1 MPITPFKLE
10 RYFAKHE
17 FSARYLLSASD
28 CESLGM
34 AELLQMAAPASRALW
49 DSLNLAYTES
59 PGHPLLRAEVAKLY
73 ERITPD
79 QVLIAVPEEAIYIA
93 MRSLL
98 SPGDH
103 VVVLSPAYQSLAE
116 IARFMDCSVTP
127 WMLEPTAA
135 GWKLDL
141 GQLEQSLTA
150 QTRLLVLNFPNNPT
164 GYLPAR
170 AEFDAIISFARKHQ
184 LAIFADEMYRLLES
198 DGALQLPSVADVY
211 ECGIALS
218 GLSKSFALPGLRIG
232 WLASQDRQL
241 IERCLEFKDYT
252 TICNSAPAEILGI
265 IALQNT
271 VQIVQRNREIIRAN
285 IAIAEQFFNK
295 HRNRVSWVSPKAGSV
310 AFPRWLGTQPVEQ
323 FCQSVLEEQATL
335 IVPGNMFDFPG
346 NYFRVGLGRKNF
358 GEVLE
363 HLDEYFASHT

>member
-28 CESLGM
+28 CESLTK
-34 AELLQMAAPASRALW
+34 AELLQMATPESREVW
-49 DSLNLAYTES
+49 DELNLGYTES
-59 PGHPLLRAEVAKLY
+59 PGHSLLRAEVAKLH

-98 SPGDH
+98 APGDH
-103 VVVLSPAYQSLAE
+103 VIVLSPCYHSLAE
-116 IARFMDCSVTP
+116 IARWMGCSVTP
-127 WMLEPTAA
+127 WMLQPGTD
-135 GWKLDL
+135 GWQLDL
-141 GQLEQSLTA
+141 GQLEASLTA
-150 QTRLLVLNFPNNPT
+150 RTRLLVLNLPNNPT
-164 GYLPAR
+164 GYLPER
-170 AEFDAIISFARKHQ
+170 SEFDAIISFAKKHQ
-184 LAIFADEMYRLLES
+184 LTIFSDEMYRLLES
-198 DGALQLPSVADVY
+198 DAALRLPSVADVY
-211 ECGIALS
+211 ERGVALC

-271 VQIVQRNREIIRAN
+271 VQIVQRNREIIREN

-363 HLDEYFASHT
+363 HLDEYFAAHK